1 VREYVTSSVPEGQ
14 SPPGRD
20 TPLRLD
26 VERALAGLTPRQRA
40 MVVLRF
46 LEDLP
51 VSEVAA
57 LLGVADGTV
66 KSQTARGVEALRAAL
81 PSPTG
86 EEW

>member
-1 VREYVTSSVPEGQ
+1 
-14 SPPGRD
+14 
-20 TPLRLD
+20 LRLD

-46 LEDLP
+46 LEDLS
-51 VSEVAA
+51 VSEVAT
-57 LLGVADGTV
+57 LLGIAEGTV

-81 PSPTG
+81 PSQTG